1 MFRNRREPFENR
13 NLESRAVSN
22 APPDQTVS
30 DVGEHALIRRIQNQ
44 VDHSFPSVILGIGD
58 DAAVIE
64 PKRGT
69 VSVITTDT
77 LVEGIHFDRLWA
89 PMNSIGH
96 KALAV
101 SLSDLAAMGATPSH
115 ILLSLAL
122 PATTLT
128 REVDDLVDGLLSLA
142 NRYKTALV
150 GGNITAAREELHVEV
165 TAVGHVKRRK
175 LLRRTGAKPGDNIY
189 VTGEIGSAAAGL
201 ASLRTP
207 QTGDSSDTGMRGC
220 QHRYLCPEPRVRLG
234 SQLGKTQA
242 ARSCIDLSDGLADGV
257 RQLAEADCLGAR
269 IDAKSIPLSSGAR
282 HWFESCGLDPV
293 VAAITGGEDYELLFT
308 ASPSMQRR
316 VETARKLSGKLPV
329 TCIGTI
335 TKNPST
341 VLIRNEK
348 EEVLPDGYQHL
359 RTKP

>member
-175 LLRRTGAKPGDNIY
+175 LLRRTGAKPG
-189 VTGEIGSAAAGL
+189 EIGSAAAGL

>member
-1 MFRNRREPFENR
+1 MSDA
-13 NLESRAVSN
+13 L
-22 APPDQTVS
+22 PDQTVS
-30 DVGEHALIRRIQNQ
+30 DVGEHALIRRIQNR

-64 PKRGT
+64 PKRGM

-77 LVEGIHFDRLWA
+77 LVEGVHFDRLWT
-89 PMNSIGH
+89 PMNAIGH

-115 ILLSLAL
+115 VLLSLAL
-122 PATTLT
+122 PATTL
-128 REVDDLVDGLLSLA
+128 VQAFDDIVDGLLSLA

-165 TAVGHVKRRK
+165 TAVGHVKRRRI
-175 LLRRTGAKPGDNIY
+175 LRRTGAKPGDNIY

-207 QTGDSSDTGMRGC
+207 ETGNSSDTGTRDC

-282 HWFESCGLDPV
+282 RWFESCGLDPV
-293 VAAITGGEDYELLFT
+293 VAAIIGGEDYELLFT
-308 ASPSMQRR
+308 APPSMQRR
-316 VETARKLSGKLPV
+316 VEAARKLSGKLPV

-341 VLIRNEK
+341 VLIRNGK
-348 EEVLPDGYQHL
+348 EEALPDGYQHL